1 MRPAPLALRGGGS
14 TGRRDAGDVMLAH
27 SSPSVSADMPVASAG
42 PLRRRVGVPTA
53 LTRAYR
59 AGWCRAR
66 VESLARALGDSLVEA
81 AGQQTQIAARS
92 LAEPWPRSC

>member
-1 MRPAPLALRGGGS
+1 
-14 TGRRDAGDVMLAH
+14 
-27 SSPSVSADMPVASAG
+27 MPVASAG

-92 LAEPWPRSC
+92 LAEPWPRSGGSLRSGRLPRPRAFTV